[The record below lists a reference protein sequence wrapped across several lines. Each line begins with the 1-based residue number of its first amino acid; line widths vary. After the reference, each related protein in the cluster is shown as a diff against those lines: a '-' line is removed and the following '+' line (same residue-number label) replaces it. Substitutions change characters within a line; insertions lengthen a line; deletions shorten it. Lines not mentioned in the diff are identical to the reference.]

1 VIEPKPMPAP
11 QAPDP
16 QASSARLPDQG
27 ADSESRQARLQ
38 REILRAGAQAQQ
50 VAYAELRD
58 QVRMELGAP
67 SEPSRGTGDCLALV
81 LVPLGLILTLVH
93 PAPAIAV
100 WAMAGCLYLAGSNQ
114 LKSDRGAIRAADA
127 ETERRWRRQQRR
139 VTGDEEEWALKAAL
153 PPPGPPRPG
162 GSEPRRPG

>member
-1 VIEPKPMPAP
+1 MLDPVAGNP
-11 QAPDP
+11 QG
-16 QASSARLPDQG
+16 SGARLPELG
-27 ADSESRQARLQ
+27 TDSESRYARLQ
-38 REILRAGAQAQQ
+38 GEILRAGEQAQH
-50 VAYAELRD
+50 VAHAELRD

-81 LVPLGLILTLVH
+81 LVPLGLILMLVH

-100 WAMAGCLYLAGSNQ
+100 WAMAGCRYLAGSNQ
-114 LKSDRGAIRAADA
+114 LKRERGAIRAADA
-127 ETERRWRRQQRR
+127 ETERRWRRQQRQ